1 MYMNKIFK
9 GSWAVACACT
19 ALSVQAQSLQQVAPL
34 STRMQAESEI
44 SPLQVASRNLPTF
57 KAQAGKVVNVNHM
70 NATSSQRFRRM
81 PVFPVRTIRNPARA
95 MP

>member
-9 GSWAVACACT
+9 GSWAVACACA

-44 SPLQVASRNLPTF
+44 SPLQVASR
-57 KAQAGKVVNVNHM
+57 KEK
-70 NATSSQRFRRM
+70 
-81 PVFPVRTIRNPARA
+81 
-95 MP
+95 